1 MKFHS
6 TPPPPSPTI
15 HELPLVVYHTFEVDV
30 LDAPIDVLLGS
41 GQGIGQAIPV
51 LEFDYLQTTV
61 VPFLCLGSLSCWKI
75 LPSSSISNVS
85 KLSTTPSS
93 NISQYWS
100 AFIFP
105 CTSISFPT

>member
-61 VPFLCLGSLSCWKI
+61 VPFLRCVWGHCLAGKFSPPPPFPMFQSF
-75 LPSSSISNVS
+75 LPPHPPIFHSIGLHSSSPEP
-85 KLSTTPSS
+85 L
-93 NISQYWS
+93 
-100 AFIFP
+100 
-105 CTSISFPT
+105 